1 LPLFAG
7 LMRWL
12 LNLIKSVFAGRPTR
26 TDRSA
31 LMGMYLNESNSLRKR
46 KPNRER
52 A

>member
-1 LPLFAG
+1 
-7 LMRWL
+7 MRWL
-12 LNLIKSVFAGRPTR
+12 LNLLINVFGMRQKR
-26 TDRSA
+26 TDRRA